1 MSLKANISLNF
12 ISQIVNLFT
21 SFGAS
26 ILLARVLGPEG
37 RGDYILILTSAGFLV
52 QFFTFGIESSITHF
66 IASNKIDRPK
76 LLFSVLVFTAF
87 ILLLIITGTLLV
99 SFYTNRLLIPSRDFD
114 FHVCIEELIQAFHYN

>member
-76 LLFSVLVFTAF
+76 LLFSVLVFYCVHPVADHNRDLTGF
-87 ILLLIITGTLLV
+87 ILYEPFADPLTG
-99 SFYTNRLLIPSRDFD
+99 F
-114 FHVCIEELIQAFHYN
+114 